1 MLIDEAKGEG
11 VVFKSF
17 RFRVT
22 PVGYVTFHLINVL
35 SKEKA
40 EETMKDDN
48 YPHLCVQ
55 VTIGRWYQEPC
66 FTSREQNVFYDID
79 DEFLDSIAPKNVIEL
94 QPYFISLELD
104 KKYDRISAEIQKSKK

>member
-1 MLIDEAKGEG
+1 MKKL
-11 VVFKSF
+11 VVILLCSIGLLQ
-17 RFRVT
+17 T
-22 PVGYVTFHLINVL
+22 GLGQNT
-35 SKEKA
+35 
-40 EETMKDDN
+40 KD

-55 VTIGRWYQEPC
+55 VTGRWHQEPC

-94 QPYFISLELD
+94 QPYFASLELD